1 MKVALAAGLVLSILA
16 TGVAW
21 AQKMPTLGP
30 IVGHA
35 VGDLPVDFTLKDLDG
50 RPHALKTLRQEKK
63 VVLMVFWAS
72 WCVPCMQ
79 EVPLVREAY
88 AKYRDRGFEA
98 LGIVVNLNQTRE
110 GARAFVRD
118 FKINYPV
125 LWDDDG
131 SIMERYGVQSIPRN
145 FLIGR
150 DGIIR
155 YVGNGLPAGHDALIE
170 SLLAG
175 PHVDGAAGA
184 H

>member
-1 MKVALAAGLVLSILA
+1 MKAALAIGLILPILAAGP
-16 TGVAW
+16 GW
-21 AQKMPTLGP
+21 AQKMPVLGP
-30 IVGHA
+30 VVGRE
-35 VGDLPVDFTLKDLDG
+35 VGDLPADFTLKDLDG

-118 FKINYPV
+118 FKINYPI
-125 LWDDDG
+125 LWDEDG
-131 SIMERYGVQSIPRN
+131 SIMGRYGVQSIPRN

-155 YVGNGLPAGHDALIE
+155 YVGDGLPAAHDALIE